1 MSQSVASRTTFD
13 PEKLVRTAIHHLPL
27 YTREEPPV
35 EKPARVVRLDWN
47 ESPYGPSPRA
57 LEALAAVATHN
68 RYPEFDAWALREA
81 LGRYAGVPA
90 DRIVAGAGLDNVLE
104 TLMLL
109 LIDHG
114 DRVIIS
120 EPTFMVYQLL
130 VRGHGGEAVN
140 VPLNR
145 EFQLDARGI
154 LDAVDDR
161 TKLILICNPNNPTG
175 NLLAPEAIERIVANA
190 PCLVAIDEAYAEFA
204 GASYRDLMDEY
215 PNLAVLRTLSK
226 FAGLA
231 GMRVGYGIFPESLM
245 PYLMRVMPGFCNVS
259 AAASAA
265 AIAALAD
272 ADYNHA
278 TIARIVADREMLAD
292 RLRQIPGVEPL
303 PSATNFLLVRLPV
316 ADAEPVVRELAN
328 RGVYVRHFG
337 NPGVRHRGLP
347 SRLDRHTGGQRD
359 LRRGARGDSG
369 DPGASGVTA
378 TEARRR
384 PTTGPHCQIDPRDPD
399 RRQRRSRRRPGDR
412 QVRACRF
419 STTCWTRSAV
429 TESSASR

>member
-1 MSQSVASRTTFD
+1 MPSRHRGGYLVSQSVASRTTFD
-13 PEKLVRTAIHHLPL
+13 PEKLVRSAIHDLPL
-27 YTREEPPV
+27 YTREEPPL
-35 EKPARVVRLDWN
+35 ETPTRVVRLDWN

-81 LGRYAGVPA
+81 IGRYAGVPT

-114 DRVIIS
+114 DRVIVS

-130 VRGHGGEAVN
+130 VRGHGGEAIN
-140 VPLNR
+140 VSLDR
-145 EFQLDARGI
+145 DYQLDAGGI

-175 NLLAPEAIERIVANA
+175 NVMSPEAIERIVASA

-204 GASYRDLMDEY
+204 GASYLDLMDEY

-231 GMRVGYGIFPESLM
+231 GMRVGYGIFPEALM

-272 ADYNHA
+272 GDYNRA
-278 TIARIVADREMLAD
+278 TITRIVADREILAN
-292 RLRQIPGVEPL
+292 RLREIPGVEPL

-316 ADAEPVVRELAN
+316 PNAEPVVRELAN
-328 RGVYVRHFG
+328 RGVFVRHFG
-337 NPGVRHRGLP
+337 NPAFGIMHCLRVSIGTP
-347 SRLDRHTGGQRD
+347 EDNAVFAEQREE
-359 LRRGARGDSG
+359 
-369 DPGASGVTA
+369 VFA
-378 TEARRR
+378 TR
-384 PTTGPHCQIDPRDPD
+384 
-399 RRQRRSRRRPGDR
+399 
-412 QVRACRF
+412 
-419 STTCWTRSAV
+419 
-429 TESSASR
+429 

>member
-1 MSQSVASRTTFD
+1 MSQSVASRTTFN

-27 YTREEPPV
+27 YTREEQPV
-35 EKPARVVRLDWN
+35 ETPARVVRLDWN

-57 LEALAAVATHN
+57 LEALAAVAAHN

-81 LGRYAGVPA
+81 IGRYAGVA
-90 DRIVAGAGLDNVLE
+90 TDRIVAGAGLDNVLE

-109 LIDHG
+109 LIEHG

-130 VRGHGGEAVN
+130 VQGHGGEAIN
-140 VPLNR
+140 VPLDR
-145 EFQLDARGI
+145 DFQLDARGI

-175 NLLAPEAIERIVANA
+175 NLLAREDIERILANA

-272 ADYNHA
+272 ADYNQS
-278 TIARIVADREMLAD
+278 TIARIVADREILGD
-292 RLRQIPGVEPL
+292 RLRQIPGVESL

-316 ADAEPVVRELAN
+316 ANAEPVVRELAN

-337 NPGVRHRGLP
+337 NPAFGIADCLRVSIGTSEDNAIFADELEAI
-347 SRLDRHTGGQRD
+347 LAGQEP
-359 LRRGARGDSG
+359 A
-369 DPGASGVTA
+369 A
-378 TEARRR
+378 
-384 PTTGPHCQIDPRDPD
+384 
-399 RRQRRSRRRPGDR
+399 
-412 QVRACRF
+412 
-419 STTCWTRSAV
+419 
-429 TESSASR
+429 

>member
-1 MSQSVASRTTFD
+1 MSQSVLSRTTFD
-13 PEKLVRTAIHHLPL
+13 PEKLVRAAIHHLPL
-27 YTREEPPV
+27 YTREEAPV
-35 EKPARVVRLDWN
+35 EMPQRVVRLDWN

-57 LEALAAVATHN
+57 LEALAAVASHN

-81 LGRYAGVPA
+81 IGRYAGVPA

-109 LIDHG
+109 LIEPG
-114 DRVIIS
+114 DRVIVS

-140 VPLNR
+140 VPLDRN
-145 EFQLDARGI
+145 FQLDAQGI
-154 LDAVDDR
+154 LDTVDDR

-175 NLLAPEAIERIVANA
+175 NMLSRQDITHIVANA

-204 GASYRDLMDEY
+204 GASYRDMMDDY

-272 ADYNHA
+272 DDYNRA
-278 TIARIVADREMLAD
+278 TIARIVADRDALAD
-292 RLRQIPGVEPL
+292 RLRRIPGVEPL

-316 ADAEPVVRELAN
+316 SDAAPVVSELAN
-328 RGVYVRHFG
+328 RGVFVRHFG
-337 NPGVRHRGLP
+337 GPAFGIA
-347 SRLDRHTGGQRD
+347 DC
-359 LRRGARGDSG
+359 LRVSIG
-369 DPGASGVTA
+369 TA
-378 TEARRR
+378 EDNAIFAEELEEILATPER
-384 PTTGPHCQIDPRDPD
+384 P
-399 RRQRRSRRRPGDR
+399 
-412 QVRACRF
+412 A
-419 STTCWTRSAV
+419 
-429 TESSASR
+429 

>member
-1 MSQSVASRTTFD
+1 VSQSVASRTTFN
-13 PEKLVRTAIHHLPL
+13 PEKLVRTAIHDLPL

-35 EKPARVVRLDWN
+35 ETPPRVVRLDWN
-47 ESPYGPSPRA
+47 ESPYAPSPKA
-57 LEALAAVATHN
+57 LEALAAVAAHN
-68 RYPEFDAWALREA
+68 RYPEFDAWALRDA
-81 LGRYAGVPA
+81 IGRYAGVPA

-109 LIDHG
+109 LIEHG
-114 DRVIIS
+114 DRVIVS

-130 VRGHGGEAVN
+130 VRGHGGQTVN
-140 VPLNR
+140 VPLDR
-145 EFQLDARGI
+145 DFQLDAQGI

-161 TKLILICNPNNPTG
+161 TKLIVICNPNNPTG
-175 NLLAPEAIERIVANA
+175 NLLEPEAIERIAANA

-272 ADYNHA
+272 EDYNRA
-278 TIARIVADREMLAD
+278 IIDRIVADRETLAD
-292 RLRQIPGVEPL
+292 RLREIPGVDPL

-316 ADAEPVVRELAN
+316 KNAGPVVRELAN

-337 NPGVRHRGLP
+337 NPEFGIA
-347 SRLDRHTGGQRD
+347 DC
-359 LRRGARGDSG
+359 LRVSIGMPDDNAIFVEELE
-369 DPGASGVTA
+369 AVLTA
-378 TEARRR
+378 LEPA
-384 PTTGPHCQIDPRDPD
+384 
-399 RRQRRSRRRPGDR
+399 
-412 QVRACRF
+412 A
-419 STTCWTRSAV
+419 
-429 TESSASR
+429 

>member
-1 MSQSVASRTTFD
+1 VSQSVASRTTFD
-13 PEKLVRTAIHHLPL
+13 PEKLVRTAIHDLPL

-35 EKPARVVRLDWN
+35 ETPPRVVRLDWN
-47 ESPYGPSPRA
+47 ESPYAPSPKA
-57 LEALAAVATHN
+57 LEALAAVAAHN
-68 RYPEFDAWALREA
+68 RYPEFDAWALRDA
-81 LGRYAGVPA
+81 IGRYAGVPA

-109 LIDHG
+109 LIEHG
-114 DRVIIS
+114 DRVIVS

-130 VRGHGGEAVN
+130 VRGHGGQTVN
-140 VPLNR
+140 VPLDR
-145 EFQLDARGI
+145 DFQLDAQGI

-161 TKLILICNPNNPTG
+161 TKLIVICNPNNPTG
-175 NLLAPEAIERIVANA
+175 NLLAPKAIERIAANA

-204 GASYRDLMDEY
+204 GASYRDLMVEY

-272 ADYNHA
+272 EDYNRA
-278 TIARIVADREMLAD
+278 IIDRIVADRETLAD
-292 RLRQIPGVEPL
+292 RLREIPGVDPL

-316 ADAEPVVRELAN
+316 KNAGPVVRELAN

-337 NPGVRHRGLP
+337 NPEFGIA
-347 SRLDRHTGGQRD
+347 DC
-359 LRRGARGDSG
+359 LRVSIGMPDDNAIFVEELE
-369 DPGASGVTA
+369 AVLTA
-378 TEARRR
+378 LEPA
-384 PTTGPHCQIDPRDPD
+384 
-399 RRQRRSRRRPGDR
+399 
-412 QVRACRF
+412 A
-419 STTCWTRSAV
+419 
-429 TESSASR
+429 

>member
-1 MSQSVASRTTFD
+1 MVSQSVASRTTFN
-13 PEKLVRTAIHHLPL
+13 PEKLVRAAIHHLPL
-27 YTREEPPV
+27 YTREDPPL
-35 EKPARVVRLDWN
+35 ETPARVVRLDWN
-47 ESPYGPSPRA
+47 ESPYGPSPKA
-57 LEALAAVATHN
+57 LEALAAVAAHN
-68 RYPEFDAWALREA
+68 RYPEFDAWALRDA
-81 LGRYAGVPA
+81 IGRYAGVPA
-90 DRIVAGAGLDNVLE
+90 DRVVAGAGLDNVLE

-109 LIDHG
+109 LIEHG

-140 VPLNR
+140 VPLDR
-145 EFQLDARGI
+145 DFQLDVQGI

-175 NLLAPEAIERIVANA
+175 NLLAPEAIERIVASA

-204 GASYRDLMDEY
+204 GGSYRELMDEY

-272 ADYNHA
+272 TDYNRA

-292 RLRQIPGVEPL
+292 RLRQIPGVDPL

-316 ADAEPVVRELAN
+316 SNAEPVVRELAN

-337 NPGVRHRGLP
+337 NPAFGIA
-347 SRLDRHTGGQRD
+347 DC
-359 LRRGARGDSG
+359 LRVSIGTPEDNAIF
-369 DPGASGVTA
+369 AEQLEAILA
-378 TEARRR
+378 TQEPA
-384 PTTGPHCQIDPRDPD
+384 
-399 RRQRRSRRRPGDR
+399 
-412 QVRACRF
+412 A
-419 STTCWTRSAV
+419 
-429 TESSASR
+429 

>member
-1 MSQSVASRTTFD
+1 MSQSVASRTTFN

-27 YTREEPPV
+27 YTREEQPV
-35 EKPARVVRLDWN
+35 ETPARVVRLDWN

-57 LEALAAVATHN
+57 LQALAAVAAHN

-81 LGRYAGVPA
+81 IGRYAGVA
-90 DRIVAGAGLDNVLE
+90 TDRIVAGAGLDNVLE

-109 LIDHG
+109 LIEHG

-130 VRGHGGEAVN
+130 VQGHGGEAIN
-140 VPLNR
+140 VPLDR
-145 EFQLDARGI
+145 DFQLDARGI

-175 NLLAPEAIERIVANA
+175 NLLAREDIERILANA

-272 ADYNHA
+272 ADYNQA
-278 TIARIVADREMLAD
+278 TIARIVADREILGD

-303 PSATNFLLVRLPV
+303 PSATNFLLVRLPF
-316 ADAEPVVRELAN
+316 ANAEPVVRELAN

-337 NPGVRHRGLP
+337 NPAFGIADCLRVSIGTAEDNAIFADELEAV
-347 SRLDRHTGGQRD
+347 LAGQEP
-359 LRRGARGDSG
+359 A
-369 DPGASGVTA
+369 A
-378 TEARRR
+378 
-384 PTTGPHCQIDPRDPD
+384 
-399 RRQRRSRRRPGDR
+399 
-412 QVRACRF
+412 
-419 STTCWTRSAV
+419 
-429 TESSASR
+429 

>member
-1 MSQSVASRTTFD
+1 VSQSVASRTTFD
-13 PEKLVRTAIHHLPL
+13 PEKLVRAAIHHLPL
-27 YTREEPPV
+27 YTREEAPV
-35 EKPARVVRLDWN
+35 DKPARVVRLDWN

-68 RYPEFDAWALREA
+68 RYPEFDAWALRDA
-81 LGRYAGVPA
+81 IGRYAGVPGN
-90 DRIVAGAGLDNVLE
+90 RIVAGAGLDNVLE

-120 EPTFMVYQLL
+120 EPTFMVYELL
-130 VRGHGGEAVN
+130 VRGHGGESVN

-145 EFQLDARGI
+145 DFQLDARGI
-154 LDAVDDR
+154 LDAIDDR
-161 TKLILICNPNNPTG
+161 TKLIMICNPNNPTG
-175 NLLAPEAIERIVANA
+175 NLLSPDAIEQIVANA
-190 PCLVAIDEAYAEFA
+190 SCLVAIDEAYAEFA
-204 GASYRDLMDEY
+204 GGSYRAMMDEH

-272 ADYNHA
+272 GEYNRA
-278 TIARIVADREMLAD
+278 TIARIVSDRETLAE

-303 PSATNFLLVRLPV
+303 PSATNFILVRLPV
-316 ADAEPVVRELAN
+316 ENAQTVVRELAN

-337 NPGVRHRGLP
+337 NPAF
-347 SRLDRHTGGQRD
+347 DIAD
-359 LRRGARGDSG
+359 CLRVSIGTPDDNAIF
-369 DPGASGVTA
+369 AKQLEEVLA
-378 TEARRR
+378 TQEQA
-384 PTTGPHCQIDPRDPD
+384 
-399 RRQRRSRRRPGDR
+399 
-412 QVRACRF
+412 A
-419 STTCWTRSAV
+419 
-429 TESSASR
+429 